1 MISKIKITRRI
12 VVRLAVF
19 MAIIAA
25 ALVLD
30 SYFGNNP
37 EEVKK
42 IQAESQ
48 EQSNEQGAVYLITQ
62 SSSNTIKTFEDRVY
76 SKHTKPQLHDKFLR
90 SYHSIRNYQ
99 VLKAEVVKQ
108 TTPLISSYHYLVFQ
122 NHVFSPEEDS
132 VALS

>member
-1 MISKIKITRRI
+1 MISKIKITRKFAVQLAMFM
-12 VVRLAVF
+12 VV
-19 MAIIAA
+19 IAA

-30 SYFGNNP
+30 VYFGNNP

-108 TTPLISSYHYLVFQ
+108 TTPLILSYHYLVFQ
-122 NHVFSPEEDS
+122 NHVFSPEEDAI
-132 VALS
+132 ALS

>member
-1 MISKIKITRRI
+1 M
-12 VVRLAVF
+12 AMF
-19 MAIIAA
+19 MAIIVA

-30 SYFGNNP
+30 NYFGNNP

-62 SSSNTIKTFEDRVY
+62 TASNTIKTFEDRVY
-76 SKHTKPQLHDKFLR
+76 SKNTKPQLHDKFLR
-90 SYHSIRNYQ
+90 NYHSIRNYQ
-99 VLKAEVVKQ
+99 VLKAEVVMQ

-122 NHVFSPEEDS
+122 NHVFSPDEDS
-132 VALS
+132 IG